1 MEKFDASNNYLK
13 WLCRGNYVEI
23 NSLVK
28 KIIKNVQ
35 KKSPLRKTRSQ
46 WQIKRLRVEL
56 PPQRQHYTKVS
67 CHRSCESGLRFSKDY
82 VTSHWLNYQKSLW
95 L

>member
-13 WLCRGNYVEI
+13 WLCRGNYVKI

-46 WQIKRLRVEL
+46 
-56 PPQRQHYTKVS
+56 
-67 CHRSCESGLRFSKDY
+67 
-82 VTSHWLNYQKSLW
+82 
-95 L
+95 

>member
-13 WLCRGNYVEI
+13 WFCRGNYVKI

-46 WQIKRLRVEL
+46 
-56 PPQRQHYTKVS
+56 
-67 CHRSCESGLRFSKDY
+67 
-82 VTSHWLNYQKSLW
+82 
-95 L
+95 